1 MRIAIMQPYFF
12 PYIGYFQLIKNV
24 DAFVIYDEIKYTKK
38 GWINRNRFLKN
49 GEDSYF
55 TLPLKKDSDFLFV
68 NQRVLSDSWDLD
80 KNKLKN
86 KIKEAYTNAP
96 YFQVIFPIIEETLNF
111 KDKNLFQFI
120 YNSLKV
126 ICEFL
131 EINTPIIE
139 YSSLELTEEYK
150 ASEKV
155 KQICKFLKSEDYLN
169 PIGGIELYDKE
180 DFLKDDI
187 NLKFLKSNNIIYKQ
201 HENTFVPYL
210 SIIDVLMFNSK
221 EQIQKMLISDFE
233 II

>member
-1 MRIAIMQPYFF
+1 MQPYFF